1 MNSKHLA
8 CALLLACGGP
18 CLQAQQWLKTMK
30 RLPDTGQGTSY
41 TTSPGEDADY
51 KINAPFFIINPDG
64 TATDTVT
71 GLMWQRVDGPE
82 MTVERARVYCDT
94 LTLGGY
100 TDWRMPS
107 LLEAYSILNHQK
119 TNPALDVAIFP
130 KSAAEYWWTSNRQ
143 ANDSNRIWVT
153 NAGGGAGNH
162 QKTETISAG
171 GSKRFQVRAVRSEFT
186 PQVVANRIQDNAD
199 GTATDLLTG
208 LTWFKQLYRDSIT
221 WEQALGYADTSTAAG
236 YNDWRLPN
244 IKELQSLSD
253 QGLVLPCIS
262 NKLLNFTGNR
272 KFWSSTTLPN
282 QTGNAWY
289 LDSRYGITTYSA
301 KTRRNDVV
309 LVRGNAPLLS
319 TYRRPAIAD
328 DIVWPNPF
336 QEALYMKHPEYYQRF
351 VLFDASG
358 KTIWEGNS
366 LDQLPC
372 TQLKNACYMLWA
384 EGKGCSTL
392 FKVCKE

>member
-1 MNSKHLA
+1 MKYIFY
-8 CALLLACGGP
+8 LLLVCNGQW
-18 CLQAQQWLKTMK
+18 LSAQQVVRTMK
-30 RLPDTGQGTSY
+30 RLPDTGQETSY
-41 TTSPGEDADY
+41 TSTPGEDADF
-51 KINAPFFIINPDG
+51 KINPPGFIIHPDN
-64 TATDTVT
+64 TVSDTVT
-71 GLMWQRVDGPE
+71 GLMWQRYDGPE
-82 MTVERARVYCDT
+82 MTVEHARIYCDT

-100 TDWRMPS
+100 SDWRLPS
-107 LLEAYSILNHQK
+107 LSEAYSILNHQK
-119 TNPALDVAIFP
+119 TNPALEVTVFP
-130 KSAAEYWWTSNRQ
+130 KSAAEYWWTANRQ
-143 ANDSNRIWVT
+143 SNDSTRIWVT

-162 QKTETISAG
+162 PKTETISAG
-171 GSKRFQVRAVRSEFT
+171 GSKRFQVRAVRSVFT
-186 PQVVANRIQDNAD
+186 PQVIANRIQDNAD

-208 LTWFKQLYRDSIT
+208 LTWLKQLYRDSIT

-244 IKELQSLSD
+244 IKELQSMSD
-253 QGLVLPCIS
+253 QSLVLPCIS
-262 NKLLNFTGNR
+262 SKLLSFTGNR

-282 QTGNAWY
+282 QTGSAWY
-289 LDSRYGITTYSA
+289 MDSRYGITTYNS
-301 KTRRNDVV
+301 KMRRNDVL
-309 LVRGNAPLLS
+309 LVRGHDPLLS

-336 QEALYMKHPEYYQRF
+336 QEALYMKHPEHYQHF

-358 KTIWEGNS
+358 KSIWEGNS